1 MESQATSPEE
11 SLIPLPIHCL
21 NPLKDACMSKP
32 TVAVVGASRDRGKFG
47 NISVRAHLAQ
57 GYDVFPINPSADV
70 IEGLTCYSSLADVP
84 VKGFDR
90 VTVYLPP
97 AKSLALLDEL
107 QHIAAK
113 EVWFNPGS
121 ADQRV
126 RQRADELGIELIE
139 ACSIVDLGV
148 SPSMF

>member
-1 MESQATSPEE
+1 
-11 SLIPLPIHCL
+11 
-21 NPLKDACMSKP
+21 MSRP
-32 TVAVVGASRDRGKFG
+32 TVAVVGASRDRSKYG

-57 GYDVFPINPSADV
+57 GYEVIPINPIAET
-70 IEGLTCYSSLADVP
+70 IEGLKCYPSIGAAPLTRW
-84 VKGFDR
+84 DR
-90 VTVYLPP
+90 VSVYLPP
-97 AKSLALLDEL
+97 NKSLALLDEL
-107 QHIAAK
+107 QHVAVN

-126 RQRADELGIELIE
+126 RDRAAELGIEIIE